1 MTLASPFRS
10 WLDDPFFAEFDR
22 MASRLLGGGSMHA
35 GVELLPMD
43 VARTADEV
51 WMRMDVPGIKADE
64 IEVHVDGTAL
74 VITAER
80 RDDWAGQT
88 DGQAREGFSLLRRE
102 RPTGRVTR
110 RIELPDGLR
119 LDHVDAALDAGVLT
133 IRIPFAE
140 HTKPRRVPVVTG
152 GQASAE
158 ALPQGQPA
166 AAPIADRS
174 VPVSG
179 AGDGRS

>member
-1 MTLASPFRS
+1 MAFASPFRS

-22 MASRLLGGGSMHA
+22 MASRLLGGGSIYG

-51 WMRMDVPGIKADE
+51 WMRLDVPGLPADA
-64 IEVHVDGTAL
+64 IDVHVDGNAL

-80 RDDWAGQT
+80 PDDWAGQSG
-88 DGQAREGFSLLRRE
+88 DQAQATGFSLLRRE

-110 RIELPDGLR
+110 RIELPDGLQ

-140 HTKPRRVPVVTG
+140 HTKPRRVPVSPGGRAPALTE
-152 GQASAE
+152 GQAAGSMGAPAE
-158 ALPQGQPA
+158 VTVGA
-166 AAPIADRS
+166 ASEAR
-174 VPVSG
+174 
-179 AGDGRS
+179 